1 MPSFKP
7 PINVFTSL
15 ILADNDASALVL
27 LVVITFIT
35 ANYLS
40 GFFTNPRQTNLSIYA
55 RVPSA
60 IRRLVPFYYPPEA
73 GNNRYY

>member
-1 MPSFKP
+1 MPSYKP
-7 PINVFTSL
+7 PINVFTCL
-15 ILADNDASALVL
+15 ILADKHALALVL

-55 RVPSA
+55 RLPFA
-60 IRRLVPFYYPPEA
+60 IQRLVPFYYPPEA
-73 GNNRYY
+73 SNNR

>member
-1 MPSFKP
+1 MSSYKP
-7 PINVFTSL
+7 PINVSTSL

-55 RVPSA
+55 QFPA
-60 IRRLVPFYYPPEA
+60 ALRRLVPFCYQPEA
-73 GNNRYY
+73 GNNR